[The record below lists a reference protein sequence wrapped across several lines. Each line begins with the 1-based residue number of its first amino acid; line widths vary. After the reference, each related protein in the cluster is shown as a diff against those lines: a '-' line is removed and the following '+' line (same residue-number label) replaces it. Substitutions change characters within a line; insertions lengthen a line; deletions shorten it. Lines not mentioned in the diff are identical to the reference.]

1 MSNDLA
7 FKSLGL
13 CDYQE
18 TLDAMKSHL
27 GSEQFHDEIWFVEHP
42 PVFTLGT
49 AADKSHILN
58 AKNIPIIQTD
68 RGGEVTYHGPGQL
81 VIYFML
87 DIKRLELGPKSLVQ
101 SIQNF
106 TKNLLNEFSIES
118 NFIAG
123 APGVYVE
130 DKKIASIGLRISKG
144 KSYHGISINVDMD
157 LDACKIN
164 FVTFNSIA
172 FCHAVGALLCVPY
185 TVGWP
190 GVSRDTALILLRHG
204 ALAEVGWEISDTLER
219 AYNGLFVEGGTAS
232 SPLPLCLML
241 FFHHFTACGLVIP
254 FNLWY
259 A

>member
-18 TLDAMKSHL
+18 TLDAMRSHL

-58 AKNIPIIQTD
+58 AKKIPIIQTD

-118 NFIAG
+118 NFIDG

-157 LDACKIN
+157 LEPFSNINPCGYKGLEVVQIKDFKEKITIKE
-164 FVTFNSIA
+164 VEQLAIK
-172 FCHAVGALLCVPY
+172 HLG
-185 TVGWP
+185 
-190 GVSRDTALILLRHG
+190 LI
-204 ALAEVGWEISDTLER
+204 
-219 AYNGLFVEGGTAS
+219 F
-232 SPLPLCLML
+232 
-241 FFHHFTACGLVIP
+241 
-254 FNLWY
+254 
-259 A
+259 

>member
-18 TLDAMKSHL
+18 TLDAMRSHL

-118 NFIAG
+118 NFIDG

-157 LDACKIN
+157 LKPFSNINPCGYEGLEVAQIKDFKEKITIKE
-164 FVTFNSIA
+164 VEQLAIK
-172 FCHAVGALLCVPY
+172 HLG
-185 TVGWP
+185 
-190 GVSRDTALILLRHG
+190 LI
-204 ALAEVGWEISDTLER
+204 
-219 AYNGLFVEGGTAS
+219 F
-232 SPLPLCLML
+232 
-241 FFHHFTACGLVIP
+241 
-254 FNLWY
+254 
-259 A
+259 

>member
-1 MSNDLA
+1 VSNDLA

-18 TLDAMKSHL
+18 TIDAMRSHL

-118 NFIAG
+118 NFIDG

-157 LDACKIN
+157 LEPFSNINPCGYEGLEVAQIKDFKEKITIKE
-164 FVTFNSIA
+164 VEQLAIK
-172 FCHAVGALLCVPY
+172 HLG
-185 TVGWP
+185 
-190 GVSRDTALILLRHG
+190 LI
-204 ALAEVGWEISDTLER
+204 
-219 AYNGLFVEGGTAS
+219 F
-232 SPLPLCLML
+232 
-241 FFHHFTACGLVIP
+241 
-254 FNLWY
+254 
-259 A
+259 